1 MEEYAEAR
9 WGEREA
15 DGRIACRLCP
25 HACRLKSG
33 QTGICGVRAH
43 VDGRF
48 LSLSYAHPTGF
59 AIDPIEKKPLFHFRP
74 GSAILS
80 FGTLGC
86 TLGCPWCQNWPQT
99 HPERELPAGKPV
111 PPEHVVGLAQRERV
125 PSIAYTYNEPT
136 VFAEYMV
143 DIAVLAREQGL
154 RNVAVTNGYITAQAR
169 PEVYANLD
177 AANVD
182 LKGFDETFYRR
193 ETKGALAP
201 ILETLEWIVRETK
214 IWLELTTLLIP
225 GLNDSDAMLTREC
238 EWIREKLGADVPIH
252 FTAFH
257 PEFRM
262 LDHPRT
268 PPGTLTRAREI
279 ARRAGLRYVYTG
291 NVADPEGQSTACPS
305 CGARLITRTWH
316 AAQVV
321 GLERG
326 ACRKCGTAIAG
337 IW

>member
-1 MEEYAEAR
+1 MPEYAEAR
-9 WGEREA
+9 WWDPEA
-15 DGRIACRLCP
+15 DGRVACGLCP
-25 HACRLKSG
+25 HACRLKPG

-43 VDGRF
+43 VDGRL

-59 AIDPIEKKPLFHFRP
+59 AIDPIEKKPLFHFLP
-74 GSAILS
+74 GSPILS

-99 HPERELPAGKPV
+99 HPERELPVGKFIR
-111 PPEHVVGLAQRERV
+111 PEQVVALAQQEHA

-136 VFAEYMV
+136 VFAEYLV
-143 DIAVLAREQGL
+143 DVASRARAQGL
-154 RNVAVTNGYITAQAR
+154 RNVAVTNGYITARAR

-201 ILETLEWIVRETK
+201 ILETLEWIVRETR
-214 IWLELTTLLIP
+214 IWLEVTTLLIP

-238 EWIREKLGADVPIH
+238 EWIREKLGPDVPVH

-291 NVADPEGQSTACPS
+291 NVADPEGQSTACPQ

-321 GLERG
+321 GLEQGR
-326 ACRKCGTAIAG
+326 CRKCGTAIAG
-337 IW
+337 VW